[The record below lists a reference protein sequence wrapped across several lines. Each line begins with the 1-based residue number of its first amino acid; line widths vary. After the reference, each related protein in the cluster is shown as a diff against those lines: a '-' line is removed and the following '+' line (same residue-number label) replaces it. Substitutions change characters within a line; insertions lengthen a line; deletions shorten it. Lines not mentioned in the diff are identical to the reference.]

1 VIFIFKKSA
10 FYAFQYWVCYQK
22 KTFKFKMIN
31 IYFLNNDLLPF
42 YHNFD
47 PVCFHMENWDFL
59 YSVTNF
65 GIFYHFFH
73 TLANFQLMIL
83 WKVGVFWQKLMTFRK
98 IKIVLSF
105 KCHVTFRLQTKRI
118 IIRTFQASRIKI
130 KNHNHVTSV
139 SMVSQKSKRVLNK
152 YVLLDKSFKRF
163 CFALQSP
170 FWLVASNDSFSLELT

>member
-1 VIFIFKKSA
+1 
-10 FYAFQYWVCYQK
+10 
-22 KTFKFKMIN
+22 M
-31 IYFLNNDLLPF
+31 PF

-47 PVCFHMENWDFL
+47 PFCFHMENWDFL

-118 IIRTFQASRIKI
+118 IIRTFQTSNF
-130 KNHNHVTSV
+130 KNQDQVCQWFLK
-139 SMVSQKSKRVLNK
+139 SQKEFWTSMFYPSSGFVFFTKSILTCCFQWLIFIRT
-152 YVLLDKSFKRF
+152 YVNF
-163 CFALQSP
+163 
-170 FWLVASNDSFSLELT
+170 